1 MRSSVADSRG
11 EVSTEEILPGCG
23 DDNGDVH
30 RKETLGV
37 DTAFPEHLC
46 QAESGCVMSC
56 NPHRR
61 SNRSVFDVQ
70 SSCKRS
76 PTKELSDGA

>member
-1 MRSSVADSRG
+1 MRSMVADFLEKCPRKNPY
-11 EVSTEEILPGCG
+11 L
-23 DDNGDVH
+23 DVAMTMVMH
-30 RKETLGV
+30 RKENPRCEHRL
-37 DTAFPEHLC
+37 PEHLC
-46 QAESGCVMSC
+46 QAECGCVMSR